1 MEETSTWKKITWAVD
16 LFASLEI
23 QCSAL
28 SAIRLMIGD
37 SDVPIE
43 PIYILNRSPIGIA
56 SPLPREAVEKVVLMA
71 REKFK
76 ALCTPEEKSHTL
88 PLKIVSGH
96 FPTRHTGAQALITE
110 ALRSGSDLIVAST
123 HAKSGPIRWFTG
135 SFAET
140 LMLYSNL
147 PLLIV
152 NPLWKRTLTQRGI
165 LFPTDFSDESRAA
178 FDLAID
184 LAKRTK
190 SAITIFHKIPFLITP
205 IYELAG
211 FPIYDQVYETQLG
224 VEDAQRKGVTARME
238 LQTTLAGS
246 PAGSILAYAEGKDY
260 LIAMA
265 ARSGPLAAALLGS
278 TTREVVRG
286 ASNPVWV
293 VHPIPTDRTEL
304 NPLFTLSD
312 AEILEDLTLHG
323 QEKES
328 A

>member
-1 MEETSTWKKITWAVD
+1 MQDTSTWKKITWAVD
-16 LFASLEI
+16 LFASTEI

-28 SAIRLMIGD
+28 SAIRLMIDD
-37 SDVPIE
+37 SKIPIE
-43 PIYILNRSPIGIA
+43 PTYVLNRSPIGIS

-76 ALCTPEEKSHTL
+76 GLCTPHEKTRTL

-96 FPTRHTGAQALITE
+96 FPTRYTGAQALITE

-135 SFAET
+135 SFSET

-152 NPLWKRTLTQRGI
+152 NPLWKRTLEQRGI

-178 FDLAID
+178 FDLALN

-211 FPIYDQVYETQLG
+211 FPIYDQVYETQIEVAEG
-224 VEDAQRKGVTARME
+224 NGRQWVEEAQRKGVTARME
-238 LQTTLAGS
+238 LQTALAGS
-246 PAGSILAYAEGKDY
+246 PASSILAYANGKDY

-286 ASNPVWV
+286 ASSPVWV
-293 VHPIPTDRTEL
+293 VHPLPADRTKI
-304 NPLFTLSD
+304 NPLFS
-312 AEILEDLTLHG
+312 
-323 QEKES
+323 ES